1 MHDDDGMED
10 NFAAE
15 TNKMQQNEIKLQT
28 PKYTPVDPPTHTQKS
43 PNKEK
48 EDSTD
53 DINMDLQK
61 LGEEDNI
68 PIEEE
73 KKEIPIAKEIISKA
87 NPSDIQGLTEKHHT
101 MIETINSMYTYY
113 SGKKKLHTTSI

>member
-15 TNKMQQNEIKLQT
+15 TNKMQQNEIKLQI
-28 PKYTPVDPPTHTQKS
+28 PKYTHIDPPIDAQKP
-43 PNKEK
+43 PNKDK
-48 EDSTD
+48 EDTLD

-61 LGEEDNI
+61 LGAEDHM

-73 KKEIPIAKEIISKA
+73 KKEIPEAKKIISKA

-101 MIETINSMYTYY
+101 MIDTISN
-113 SGKKKLHTTSI
+113 L